1 MSTKLNYDIN
11 VSAESVTDGDVV
23 EYADRLKHSVSPYTK
38 EQIDA
43 MLDMVERDFEE
54 GRFLTHDDTFASSSA
69 KTRPDFF
76 FCDHTTCNLR

>member
-54 GRFLTHDDTFASSSA
+54 GRFLTHDEVFRRHISA
-69 KTRPDFF
+69 VAV
-76 FCDHTTCNLR
+76 